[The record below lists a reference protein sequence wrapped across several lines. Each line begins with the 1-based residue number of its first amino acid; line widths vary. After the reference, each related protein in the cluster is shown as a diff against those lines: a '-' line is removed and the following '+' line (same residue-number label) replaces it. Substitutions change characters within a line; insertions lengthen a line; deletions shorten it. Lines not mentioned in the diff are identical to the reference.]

1 MKVRRNLEGVFLVAT
16 AMTILATY
24 ASAMPVPHF
33 NKRAPV
39 SVVSASQPMATVVVT
54 GHRLTAAEKAA
65 AQ

>member
-1 MKVRRNLEGVFLVAT
+1 MKVRKNLEGVFLVAT

-33 NKRAPV
+33 KHAPAAI
-39 SVVSASQPMATVVVT
+39 VSASQPMATVVVT